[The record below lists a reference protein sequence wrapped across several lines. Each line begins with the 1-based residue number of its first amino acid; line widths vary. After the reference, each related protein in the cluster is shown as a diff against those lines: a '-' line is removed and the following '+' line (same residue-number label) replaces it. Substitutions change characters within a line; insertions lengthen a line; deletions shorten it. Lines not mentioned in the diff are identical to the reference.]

1 MVPAHSGTKWPLTGG
16 DAPEV
21 PYDNSEIEKLFIAG
35 YQDGTVRLWYATY
48 FVLVPVF
55 VLEGK
60 LPAIEVEVT
69 LSAVTAIAFCSLSV
83 TLAIGDECGLIRSF
97 CKCFFVYE
105 A

>member
-1 MVPAHSGTKWPLTGG
+1 MGKLPSRVLFAGTKWPLTGG

-60 LPAIEVEVT
+60 VCVP
-69 LSAVTAIAFCSLSV
+69 SRC
-83 TLAIGDECGLIRSF
+83 
-97 CKCFFVYE
+97 
-105 A
+105 